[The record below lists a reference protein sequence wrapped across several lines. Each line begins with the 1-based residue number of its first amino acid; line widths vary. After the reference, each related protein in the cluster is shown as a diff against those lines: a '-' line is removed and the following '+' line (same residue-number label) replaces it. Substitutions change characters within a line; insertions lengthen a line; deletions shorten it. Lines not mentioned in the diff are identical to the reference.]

1 MGRISGMATRKLARL
16 ALLTAVALALG
27 WAEGMIPTPM
37 PGIKLGLS
45 NTVLLYALY
54 LLDVKSAIVLMLL
67 KVFLSGFTYAGIS
80 AMLYS
85 LGGGVVS
92 LVMMILVKTLS
103 RGTVSL
109 VGVSVV
115 GGVFHN
121 VGQLLVMSALVSWRA
136 AITLSPILLI
146 SGVAMGLVTGLV
158 GKNAIGALGK
168 LERSPPSEEAHR

>member
-1 MGRISGMATRKLARL
+1 MGRIRGMGTRKLARL

-27 WAEGMIPTPM
+27 WAERLIPTPM

-54 LLDVKSAIVLMLL
+54 LLDIKSAVLLMLL
-67 KVFLSGFTYAGIS
+67 KVFLSGFAYAGVS

-85 LGGGVVS
+85 LGGGVAS
-92 LVMMILVKTLS
+92 LTMMILVKALS
-103 RGTVSL
+103 RGSVSL

-121 VGQLLVMSALVSWRA
+121 VGQLLVMSAIVSWRA
-136 AITLSPILLI
+136 GLAFSPVLLI
-146 SGVAMGLVTGLV
+146 SGVMMGLVTGLI
-158 GKNAIGALGK
+158 GRNAVGALDK
-168 LERSPPSEEAHR
+168 LEKSCPDQEAPR

>member
-1 MGRISGMATRKLARL
+1 MGSVRGMATRKLARL

-27 WAEGMIPTPM
+27 WAERFIPTPM

-92 LVMMILVKTLS
+92 LVMMILIKTLS

-121 VGQLLVMSALVSWRA
+121 VGQLLVMSILVSWRG

-146 SGVAMGLVTGLV
+146 SGIAMGLVTGFV
-158 GKNAIGALGK
+158 GRNAVGALGK
-168 LERSPPSEEAHR
+168 IERTHPSEEARR